1 MKVAVRQKKL
11 LEIFKYSSGF
21 LTAELLAETLQVS
34 KRTIH
39 NDLAALEAQGNL
51 FQKKPGVG
59 IRLQSSEK
67 NDKTEEDFYS
77 PDYRRNQILKILLF
91 QEQTITYQSMA
102 EKFMVSISSIIAD
115 LNYLKK
121 NIFQEGTLELV
132 GNEHGTRLVG
142 KEIQWNKTL
151 IVFNEYMKKTA
162 NLNFRDQ
169 EYHELL
175 AEFYPFEHI
184 KICYEIVTNLK
195 SYNIYYVADY
205 YLENVFHALL
215 ALVYRVG
222 KGYHHNMER
231 NEFFSEQIMK
241 LMNYVIAKDLLELIE
256 KKTEVHFS
264 NGDIYLFSVYLKANR
279 ISFKPANTSYDEE
292 FARKIREMIDRM
304 SDCSNVNLQ
313 QDHEL
318 YESLYLHMIPM
329 IHRLKYKIMLK
340 NPMLDEI
347 KSEYRLMFELTWLAV
362 DPFVKELG
370 LKMTEDEVGFLML
383 YFQNALEK
391 QKKSKRIVVVCPNG
405 LATSTFIANKI
416 RKILPPLD
424 IIELASLDDIH
435 HFNYSN
441 IDFIVST
448 VPLEIQNVTV
458 VIVSMLLNANDL
470 RKIEKVY
477 KEKIEHPIPEHIV
490 PDIAGQKK
498 YLKPTHVFFH
508 EGKMD
513 KNTMIHKV
521 CDQLRQEELVTKN
534 FEASIFDRERKGATD
549 NIFGG
554 AIPHAEVS
562 TVKQTCLAV
571 WVNKEPMKWTK
582 YRVKVIVFCAI
593 AEEDLK
599 FAKLVLKEAFAFIQS
614 KKVVEWL
621 SSVNTREELM
631 EKIFGGN
638 EFDKKRINKN

>member
-21 LTAELLAETLQVS
+21 LTVESLAETLQVS

-39 NDLAALEAQGNL
+39 NDLAALEAQGNS

-67 NDKTEEDFYS
+67 NGKTEEDFYS
-77 PDYRRNQILKILLF
+77 PEYRRNQMLKILLF

-102 EKFMVSISSIIAD
+102 EKFMVSTSSIIAD

-132 GNEHGTRLVG
+132 GNEQGTRLVG
-142 KEIQWNKTL
+142 KEIKWNKTL
-151 IVFNEYMKKTA
+151 IVFHEYVKKTT

-169 EYHELL
+169 EYREIL
-175 AEFYPFEHI
+175 AEFYPFQYI
-184 KICYEIVTNLK
+184 KTCYEIVTNLK

-222 KGYHHNMER
+222 KGYHHNMEHD
-231 NEFFSEQIMK
+231 EFFSEQIMK
-241 LMNYVIAKDLLELIE
+241 LMNYVIAKDLLELVE

-264 NGDIYLFSVYLKANR
+264 DGDIYLFSVYLKANR

-292 FARKIREMIDRM
+292 FAKKIRDMIDRM
-304 SDCSNVNLQ
+304 SACSYVDLQ

-347 KSEYRLMFELTWLAV
+347 KSEYRMMFELTWLV
-362 DPFVKELG
+362 LDPFVKELG

-391 QKKSKRIVVVCPNG
+391 QKKSKRIVVVCLNG

-416 RKILPPLD
+416 RRILPPLD
-424 IIELASLDDIH
+424 IIELASLDDIN
-435 HFNYSN
+435 HFEYSN

-448 VPLEIQNVTV
+448 VPLEIQDVTV

-470 RKIEKVY
+470 RKIEEVY
-477 KEKIEHPIPEHIV
+477 KEKIEHSIPEHTPLNV
-490 PDIAGQKK
+490 AGRKK
-498 YLKPTHVFFH
+498 YLQPAHVFFH

-513 KNTMIHKV
+513 KDTMIHKV
-521 CDQLRQEELVTKN
+521 CDQLRQADLVTKN
-534 FEASIFDRERKGATD
+534 FEASIFDREKKGATD
-549 NIFGG
+549 NVFGG

-571 WVNKEPMKWTK
+571 WVNKEPMKWSK
-582 YRVKVIVFCAI
+582 YRVKVVVFCAI
-593 AEEDLK
+593 AEKDIKL
-599 FAKLVLKEAFAFIQS
+599 AKLVLKEAFAFIKS
-614 KKVVEWL
+614 KEIVELL
-621 SSVNTREELM
+621 SSADTREELM
-631 EKIFGGN
+631 KQIFGGN
-638 EFDKKRINKN
+638 ELDKERIDKD

>member
-21 LTAELLAETLQVS
+21 LTVELLAETLQVS

-39 NDLAALEAQGNL
+39 NDLAALEARGNL

-67 NDKTEEDFYS
+67 TDKTEEDFYS
-77 PDYRRNQILKILLF
+77 PDYRRNQMLKILLF

-102 EKFMVSISSIIAD
+102 EKFMVSTSSIIAD

-195 SYNIYYVADY
+195 TYNIYYVADY

-222 KGYHHNMER
+222 KGHHHNIEH

-241 LMNYVIAKDLLELIE
+241 LMNYVIAKDLLELVE

-347 KSEYRLMFELTWLAV
+347 KLEYRLMFELTWLAV
-362 DPFVKELG
+362 DPFVKELR

-391 QKKSKRIVVVCPNG
+391 QKKSRRIVVVCPNG

-416 RKILPPLD
+416 RRILPPLD

-435 HFNYSN
+435 HFEYSN

-448 VPLEIQNVTV
+448 VPLEIQSVTV
-458 VIVSMLLNANDL
+458 VVCPMMLNANDL
-470 RKIEKVY
+470 RKIEEVY
-477 KEKIEHPIPEHIV
+477 KEKIEYPIPEHIV

-508 EGKMD
+508 EGKID
-513 KNTMIHKV
+513 KNEMIQRV
-521 CDQLRQEELVTKN
+521 CAQLRKENLVTEN
-534 FEASIFDRERKGATD
+534 FEASIFDREKKGATD
-549 NIFGG
+549 NVFGG

-562 TVKQTCLAV
+562 TVKQTCLTV
-571 WVNKEPMKWTK
+571 WVNKEPIKWSK
-582 YRVKVIVFCAI
+582 YRVKVVVFCAI
-593 AEEDLK
+593 AEKDIKL
-599 FAKLVLKEAFAFIQS
+599 AKLVLKEAFAFIKS
-614 KKVVEWL
+614 KEAVELL
-621 SSVNTREELM
+621 SSVNTREELI
-631 EKIFGGN
+631 KQIYGGN
-638 EFDKKRINKN
+638 ELDKERVDKD